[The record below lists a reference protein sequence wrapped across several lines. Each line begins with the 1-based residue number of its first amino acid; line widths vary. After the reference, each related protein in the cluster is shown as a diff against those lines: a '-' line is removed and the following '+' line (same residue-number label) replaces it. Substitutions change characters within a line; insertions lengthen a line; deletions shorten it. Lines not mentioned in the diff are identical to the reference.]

1 MADLSKTVSIIFESE
16 DRASAAIGKIE
27 AAMKGI
33 DGSATIAADGV
44 KKLEGSADGLERT
57 SLSAGNLATAI
68 KSLAIAAV
76 VKEFIDANVAAEQ
89 FRLTMTA
96 TTGSSSLA
104 AAEFDYIKGVS
115 NRLGLELLSTAE
127 AYARFAAASRGT
139 TIDGAEARV
148 IFEAIAGTMS
158 RMGASAADVS
168 GALVQM
174 SQGVGKNRFELEDLK
189 SIADRIPGFFGLFA
203 KSLNVTTDELYSMIS
218 AGQIGG
224 DAMLKFAQQLNQGL
238 AGVDFDGFMASSN
251 RFKNA
256 ISEAYLELGKSGAFD
271 ALTKGVQ
278 FATGA
283 IVAAIASARLL
294 GEVAAIVAITLQ
306 SGDWSSFGSRW
317 DEAVKKAQDSTRSAA
332 NALMGVKDEAVK
344 AGDAGEAAGDKITT
358 GFEKVILTGKDL
370 DAATKAL
377 NISLKELGI
386 DPKTFVD
393 PVEAVQKAFA
403 DLAANPAVTGDQF
416 LSGFLVT
423 LDKIKGSAAL
433 DDLRFQLEDAFQR
446 GTIGSD
452 KYGVAIEALSQ
463 KQSGV
468 WDGMI
473 RVTQETDKTSE
484 ALAKQAKEA
493 DKVTA
498 AAEKMALELEKLASN
513 ERIKLIEAKVQLNT
527 AQLEAD
533 TKRIEST
540 FASINNTVTST
551 GDVISSIFGSG
562 IFKDGI
568 SGLDP
573 RFKLAEQQL
582 LDENKRRDEAL
593 TLQKEMTKAQIEEI
607 RARTQALERGD
618 ALIKIDGAGLKPH
631 LEAFMWEILRAIQVR
646 VNQDG
651 LQMLVGV

>member
-1 MADLSKTVSIIFESE
+1 M
-16 DRASAAIGKIE
+16 
-27 AAMKGI
+27 
-33 DGSATIAADGV
+33 
-44 KKLEGSADGLERT
+44 
-57 SLSAGNLATAI
+57 
-68 KSLAIAAV
+68 
-76 VKEFIDANVAAEQ
+76 
-89 FRLTMTA
+89 
-96 TTGSSSLA
+96 
-104 AAEFDYIKGVS
+104 
-115 NRLGLELLSTAE
+115 
-127 AYARFAAASRGT
+127 
-139 TIDGAEARV
+139 
-148 IFEAIAGTMS
+148 
-158 RMGASAADVS
+158 
-168 GALVQM
+168 
-174 SQGVGKNRFELEDLK
+174 
-189 SIADRIPGFFGLFA
+189 
-203 KSLNVTTDELYSMIS
+203 
-218 AGQIGG
+218 
-224 DAMLKFAQQLNQGL
+224 
-238 AGVDFDGFMASSN
+238 
-251 RFKNA
+251 
-256 ISEAYLELGKSGAFD
+256 
-271 ALTKGVQ
+271 
-278 FATGA
+278 
-283 IVAAIASARLL
+283 
-294 GEVAAIVAITLQ
+294 
-306 SGDWSSFGSRW
+306 
-317 DEAVKKAQDSTRSAA
+317 
-332 NALMGVKDEAVK
+332 
-344 AGDAGEAAGDKITT
+344 
-358 GFEKVILTGKDL
+358 
-370 DAATKAL
+370 
-377 NISLKELGI
+377 
-386 DPKTFVD
+386 
-393 PVEAVQKAFA
+393 QKAFA